1 MDKIFGINVLRNIK
15 GVGKSAF
22 YKKYFEALKNIDSI
36 EKLKSLI
43 LKNESRITSL
53 DVEEAVRIAEA
64 LCDGYKRFTDIK
76 IITVYDKEY
85 PQRLNVMGNKRP
97 QVLYV
102 KGNLEALNKDNI
114 AVIGTRTPSELS
126 KREEERLVSGIL
138 QHSDR
143 VVVSGLALGC
153 DSIAHKTVVND
164 NRITIAVLPCG
175 VNNIVPA
182 SNRKLAEDILKSNG
196 CLVSEYEPN
205 AAATKYMFVE
215 RDEIVA
221 ALSDITFVVECGM
234 NSGTMHTA
242 RAALEFCRKLACFY
256 PNGDVDGQFAG
267 NEYLI
272 DGKQAY
278 KVIGI
283 DDLIKLLN
291 EKPLARTKESEDL
304 EERQMTIEE
313 WLIHGHNCVSDQ

>member
-1 MDKIFGINVLRNIK
+1 MDKIFGIDVLRNIK

-22 YKKYFEALKNIDSI
+22 YKKYFEALRNIDSV

-43 LKNESRITSL
+43 LKKESRITL
-53 DVEEAVRIAEA
+53 QDVEEAVRRAEV
-64 LCDGYKRFTDIK
+64 LYKDYKSLSDIK
-76 IITVYDKEY
+76 IITIYDKEY
-85 PQRLNVMGNKRP
+85 PQKLNVMGNKRP
-97 QVLYV
+97 QVLFV
-102 KGNLEALNKDNI
+102 KGNFEALNKDNI

-126 KREEERLVSGIL
+126 KREEEKLVSGIL

-153 DSIAHKTVVND
+153 DSIAHNTVVND

-182 SNRKLAEDILKSNG
+182 SNKKLAEDILKSNG
-196 CLVSEYEPN
+196 CLISEYEPN
-205 AAATKYMFVE
+205 AAASKYMFVE

-242 RAALEFCRKLACFY
+242 RAALDFGRRIACFY
-256 PNGDVDGQFAG
+256 PDGDVDGRFSG
-267 NEYLI
+267 NEYLVNE
-272 DGKQAY
+272 KQAY
-278 KVIGI
+278 KVTGI

-291 EKPLARTKESEDL
+291 ETPLARTKESEDH
-304 EERQMTIEE
+304 EEHQMTIQE
-313 WLIHGHNCVSDQ
+313 WLIHGHTCVSNQ